1 MAMNKNLKLAGMLLV
16 AILLFSGC
24 GRKTGKL
31 GAGLQDSVEPDRVL
45 LERSLEDIEKGR
57 FISARL
63 NLMTLINTYPD
74 SEFLAK
80 AKLAVA
86 DSYYK
91 EGGSAGL
98 ALAVQEYKDFVTF
111 FPFLEEAAYAR
122 YQVAMCHYRR
132 LEKPDRDR
140 TQARLAEAEF
150 QEFIRSHPN
159 HEWLA
164 DAEQKLRNVQEVLAE
179 GDYRIARHYYVKGSY
194 RAAAGRLLELT
205 DRYPLYSNSDR
216 SLMML
221 GNIFE
226 KAERDDVASRFYSR
240 VVKDYPL
247 SALAPDAKLRL
258 EELGVPVPQPDP
270 AALERMQKEAELAKT
285 QSKGFFGRTLG
296 GALGAMASRPNVDR
310 AARTGPPN
318 LEPPSE
324 GGGTATTPG
333 GTNFD
338 IQPTNPS
345 PGGGPGGG
353 AAVAPSSTRTD
364 DPGAASGT
372 ETAAVPQRVDPK
384 TGEKK
389 DEKKKDEKESSSKK
403 KKGLRKLIPW

>member
-1 MAMNKNLKLAGMLLV
+1 MAMNKNLKLAGTLLA
-16 AILLFSGC
+16 AILLFAGC

-31 GAGLQDSVEPDRVL
+31 GAGLQDNVEPDRVL

-150 QEFIRSHPN
+150 QEFIKKHPE
-159 HEWLA
+159 HEWIA

-247 SALAPDAKLRL
+247 SALVPDAKLRL
-258 EELGVPVPQPDP
+258 EEMGVPVPQPDP
-270 AALERMQKEAELAKT
+270 AALQRMQKEEELAK
-285 QSKGFFGRTLG
+285 SENRGFIGRTLG
-296 GALGAMASRPNVDR
+296 GTFGALSSRPDTSH
-310 AARTGPPN
+310 AARAGQPN
-318 LEPPSE
+318 MEPPSE
-324 GGGTATTPG
+324 GSGTAITPG
-333 GTNFD
+333 GAGFN
-338 IQPTNPS
+338 IQQTNPS
-345 PGGGPGGG
+345 PGGGPGSP
-353 AAVAPSSTRTD
+353 AVAPASGRTD

-372 ETAAVPQRVDPK
+372 EASAVPQRVDPK

-389 DEKKKDEKESSSKK
+389 DDKKKKDENESSSKK
-403 KKGLRKLIPW
+403 KKGIRKIIPW